1 MIPQQK
7 ILRVFKLI
15 SILAQRPGR
24 TLSQLAVYLEVE
36 ERTVRRYL
44 HLLEEIGYFVDQ
56 DPVTGRYFLFEAD
69 PRQRGTFTQEE
80 SSLIRQL
87 LAAIPTEHPLRDSIH
102 KKVYVTSELVP
113 LAQDLLD
120 IHHGRMVERLAR
132 AIRDEKQVQL
142 VRYHSTN
149 STSQTD
155 RLVEPLAFT
164 DNYTLLR
171 AYEPASGIVKSFK
184 IQRIEEVL
192 LLLTPITYQD
202 GVPPSDIFGFTDEA
216 PSTVKLGLST
226 RAYRLLIEDYPAARP
241 FTLPQT
247 DERFPYRLEAEMR
260 SEVGIGRFILG
271 IPGEVV
277 VEETQKLR
285 EYLRQRVGQFVL

>member
-15 SILAQRPGR
+15 SVLARRPGR
-24 TLSQLAVYLEVE
+24 TLPQLASYLEVD

-44 HLLEEIGYFVDQ
+44 DLLEEIGYFVDQ
-56 DPVTGRYFLFEAD
+56 DPVTGQRFLFEAD

-80 SSLIRQL
+80 SALIQQL

-102 KKVYVTSELVP
+102 RKVYLTSELVP
-113 LAQDLLD
+113 LASELLA
-120 IHHGRMVERLAR
+120 IHHARIVEKLSR
-132 AIRDEKQVQL
+132 AIRDEKQVKL
-142 VRYHSTN
+142 LRYHSTN

-171 AYEPASGIVKSFK
+171 AFEPASGIVKSFK

-192 LLLTPITYQD
+192 LLADPITHRD
-202 GVPPSDIFGFTDEA
+202 EVPPSDIFGFTDEE
-216 PSTVKLGLST
+216 PFTVKLGLST
-226 RAYRLLIEDYPAARP
+226 RAYRLLVEEYPAARP
-241 FTLPQT
+241 FTMPQT
-247 DERFPYRLEAEMR
+247 NRFPYRFEAEMR
-260 SEVGIGRFILG
+260 SVIGIGRFILG

-277 VEETQKLR
+277 VEETEPLR
-285 EYLRQRVGQFVL
+285 AYLRQRVGQFEW